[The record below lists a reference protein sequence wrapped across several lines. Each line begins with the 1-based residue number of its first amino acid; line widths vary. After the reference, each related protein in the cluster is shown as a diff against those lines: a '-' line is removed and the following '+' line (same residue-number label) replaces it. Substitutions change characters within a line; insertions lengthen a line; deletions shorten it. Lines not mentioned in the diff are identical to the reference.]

1 MVERQPSWD
10 KYEAAIL
17 LEGLLAS
24 MKGELTRSAAIKV
37 VSRDLREM
45 ALHRGVEI
53 DEVYRNANGISFQM
67 KSMESAYLGYT
78 VFKPATKLFAAVAGL
93 YHGSYDEYQK
103 LEMGKKDRLK
113 QSVALRFQQAGADI
127 CVNNLKELTEYILY
141 ADKNQE

>member
-93 YHGSYDEYQK
+93 YHGSYISLVSK
-103 LEMGKKDRLK
+103 TFL
-113 QSVALRFQQAGADI
+113 
-127 CVNNLKELTEYILY
+127 
-141 ADKNQE
+141 